1 MLLSDNIRCVLDHK
15 GWGIYSVAPESLVYD
30 AVQQMADRDIGA
42 LAVMGRTGLLGIFSE
57 RDYARKII
65 LLGRSSKDTTVREV
79 MSYPARTV
87 APEDTVEDCLR
98 TMTIFRLR
106 ASRGCRTG
114 RPTGGTGFHWRPGQ
128 LDHVRSGRNDR
139 PAQQLHPGRLSWI
152 MPINGL
158 F

>member
-1 MLLSDNIRCVLDHK
+1 MLLSDNIRCVLNHK
-15 GWGIYSVAPESLVYD
+15 GWGIYSVAPETLVYD

-42 LAVMGRTGLLGIFSE
+42 LAVMGRTGLVGIFSE

-87 APEDTVEDCLR
+87 IPEDTVEDCLR

-106 ASRGCRTG
+106 HLVVAEEG
-114 RPTGGTGFHWRPGQ
+114 RAVGIVSIGDLVNWIMSAQEEMIGQ
-128 LDHVRSGRNDR
+128 LNSYIQGDYPR
-139 PAQQLHPGRLSWI
+139 
-152 MPINGL
+152 
-158 F
+158 

>member
-106 ASRGCRTG
+106 HLVVAQEGQPVGLVSIGDLVN
-114 RPTGGTGFHWRPGQ
+114 WIMSAQEEMIGQ
-128 LDHVRSGRNDR
+128 LNSYIQGDY
-139 PAQQLHPGRLSWI
+139 PG
-152 MPINGL
+152 
-158 F
+158 

>member
-1 MLLSDNIRCVLDHK
+1 MLLSDNIRCVLNHK
-15 GWGIYSVAPESLVYD
+15 GWGIYTTSPETLVYD

-42 LAVMGRTGLLGIFSE
+42 LAVISHTALLGIFSE

-65 LLGRSSKDTTVREV
+65 LLGRSSKDTTVGEV

-106 ASRGCRTG
+106 HLVVAQEGKAVGVISIGDLVN
-114 RPTGGTGFHWRPGQ
+114 WIMSAQEEMIGQ
-128 LDHVRSGRNDR
+128 LNSYIQGDY
-139 PAQQLHPGRLSWI
+139 PK
-152 MPINGL
+152 
-158 F
+158 

>member
-15 GWGIYSVAPESLVYD
+15 GWGIYSVAPEALVYD

-42 LAVMGRTGLLGIFSE
+42 LAVMGRTGLLGTFSE

-87 APEDTVEDCLR
+87 TPEDTVEDCLR

-106 ASRGCRTG
+106 HLVVAEEG
-114 RPTGGTGFHWRPGQ
+114 RAVGIVSIGDLVNWIMSAQEEMIGQ
-128 LDHVRSGRNDR
+128 LNSYIQGDY
-139 PAQQLHPGRLSWI
+139 PG
-152 MPINGL
+152 
-158 F
+158 